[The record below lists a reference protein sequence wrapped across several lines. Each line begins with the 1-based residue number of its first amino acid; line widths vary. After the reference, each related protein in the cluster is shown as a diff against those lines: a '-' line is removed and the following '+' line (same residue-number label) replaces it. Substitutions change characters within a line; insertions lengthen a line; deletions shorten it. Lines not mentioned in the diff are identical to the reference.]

1 MSTKEQ
7 QEEELE
13 ALDAIFEDD
22 ESYEKISET
31 EFSYK
36 ITPEGYF
43 FLLKAIFD
51 WFFRESG
58 KNVKIDFKWGENY
71 PEEAP
76 EFGLESFYNTHLTDA
91 TKECILEFL
100 ATQAEENLGK
110 TIIKNGNIIQKSMTD
125 QLIIIFIMI

>member
-1 MSTKEQ
+1 MSAKEL

-36 ITPEGYF
+36 INPEGYRG
-43 FLLKAIFD
+43 LIEVTIFKH
-51 WFFRESG
+51 FCRESG

-100 ATQAEENLGK
+100 TNQAEENLGK
-110 TIIKNGNIIQKSMTD
+110 LESNLD
-125 QLIIIFIMI
+125 LQLVDRTALTMI

>member
-1 MSTKEQ
+1 MQFLKTMKAMKKFQKLSLATK
-7 QEEELE
+7 L
-13 ALDAIFEDD
+13 
-22 ESYEKISET
+22 
-31 EFSYK
+31 
-36 ITPEGYF
+36 
-43 FLLKAIFD
+43 LLKGTFFSSKQFSTD
-51 WFFRESG
+51 FFRESG

-110 TIIKNGNIIQKSMTD
+110 TIIKNGNIKSKKFLANKINQPSD
-125 QLIIIFIMI
+125 